1 MPFRQDHR
9 PSQCGDA
16 AEGARRPD
24 ARAPHQLGLRDL
36 RRGDTQTYRFELARA
51 KWVSLRQGR
60 DRLTPRH
67 SHHGERAGAH
77 STAQR
82 RVRGAWMSISK
93 GRIRAWLLGLPVFRG
108 CPGSRNSGGTTTNE
122 HHVAPK
128 RPSHPPLRNAS
139 GIAERGA
146 TPAYEE
152 VGDYRTLREGDIDPE
167 FGKRIEYI
175 VYADRDYIVFLDSDA
190 RTLWSFND
198 TRYGTLCEGAGTIL
212 NRVSALAYMPTD
224 ALTRKQ
230 LGTFNKLIA
239 GAIARLLGDRSIT
252 QAAQALDA
260 AERWLSARN
269 NEVARVWYLSASS
282 VVALPL
288 LAIGVGVYVW
298 RTALAQRSWRRRSRP
313 TCYWGRLRTLSTH
326 AHCSSCSASL
336 AGLVSAS
343 SPTWSV
349 ASRKC
354 SQMGIVGSRSQPARS
369 NISHRSPFSAMLR
382 RGLRAL
388 PMSAESGCDAR
399 SVRHLSLRAS

>member
-1 MPFRQDHR
+1 
-9 PSQCGDA
+9 
-16 AEGARRPD
+16 
-24 ARAPHQLGLRDL
+24 
-36 RRGDTQTYRFELARA
+36 
-51 KWVSLRQGR
+51 
-60 DRLTPRH
+60 
-67 SHHGERAGAH
+67 
-77 STAQR
+77 
-82 RVRGAWMSISK
+82 
-93 GRIRAWLLGLPVFRG
+93 
-108 CPGSRNSGGTTTNE
+108 
-122 HHVAPK
+122 
-128 RPSHPPLRNAS
+128 
-139 GIAERGA
+139 
-146 TPAYEE
+146 

-298 RTALAQRSWRRRSRP
+298 RTALAQVVGLNGTDFVLGSCAGAAGAWLSVA
-313 TCYWGRLRTLSTH
+313 TRLGQ
-326 AHCSSCSASL
+326 ASL
-336 AGLVSAS
+336 DVSAGRTPYYYEGAS
-343 SPTWSV
+343 KIAIGVLGAALV
-349 ASRKC
+349 AAAVKANLLLGALADT
-354 SQMGIVGSRSQPARS
+354 QHP
-369 NISHRSPFSAMLR
+369 
-382 RGLRAL
+382 RAL
-388 PMSAESGCDAR
+388 LVLLCIVSGASERIVPNLVGRVEEMFPNGDSRVKKAASA
-399 SVRHLSLRAS
+399 